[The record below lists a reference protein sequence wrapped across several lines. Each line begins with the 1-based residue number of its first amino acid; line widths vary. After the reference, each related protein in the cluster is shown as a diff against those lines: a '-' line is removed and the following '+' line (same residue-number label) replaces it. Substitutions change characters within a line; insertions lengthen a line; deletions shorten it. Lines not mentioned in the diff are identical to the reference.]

1 MSLQDA
7 RIMFNNADYNP
18 DDINAKGQNAQS
30 ATSAVDWKYN
40 PNNYVPEKEIDDMDE
55 NTAPAQTQPAQ
66 EQTTAETTQ
75 AQTAQE
81 QTQTTQT
88 TQAQTTQATQTTQA
102 QEQERR
108 LFEAIAQLSKNYDKD
123 ENIPTPERIGIFVR
137 GFINILGG
145 KAGVGKSWQ
154 VIRWMRDLSIGG
166 NVFGGVATAQPP
178 RKCLL
183 FAGELPKKEMER
195 RCRLLERGDGIE
207 RNYNNF
213 VIVDNKEAE
222 KIGLPLTLDKRRGQE
237 AVKQFIKY
245 HNPEIIFFDSLIS
258 YFEGDEK
265 NSRDVNPVLEF
276 LERLADEY
284 NIAVVL
290 IHHIRKR
297 LSREQVNPLDQD
309 DFIGSNALNR
319 KSGFLFSAEYLYSS
333 KKIITRELKS
343 WLKKIKPFTYTLNN
357 GLYGGLVM
365 DIQPNAED
373 FTNQTENSKG
383 KAQDVD
389 PKDAWK
395 KILYAF
401 LRGKGQAGATISE
414 IMGVLGR
421 DKEKG
426 ENTTKTQ
433 LRRLV
438 QTGELENHERGL
450 YRMKV
455 EELPVTDN
463 ETNTNNEIEINF
475 TDETDE

>member
-1 MSLQDA
+1 M
-7 RIMFNNADYNP
+7 
-18 DDINAKGQNAQS
+18 
-30 ATSAVDWKYN
+30 
-40 PNNYVPEKEIDDMDE
+40 
-55 NTAPAQTQPAQ
+55 
-66 EQTTAETTQ
+66 
-75 AQTAQE
+75 
-81 QTQTTQT
+81 
-88 TQAQTTQATQTTQA
+88 
-102 QEQERR
+102 
-108 LFEAIAQLSKNYDKD
+108 
-123 ENIPTPERIGIFVR
+123 
-137 GFINILGG
+137 
-145 KAGVGKSWQ
+145 
-154 VIRWMRDLSIGG
+154 
-166 NVFGGVATAQPP
+166 
-178 RKCLL
+178 
-183 FAGELPKKEMER
+183 
-195 RCRLLERGDGIE
+195 
-207 RNYNNF
+207 
-213 VIVDNKEAE
+213 
-222 KIGLPLTLDKRRGQE
+222 
-237 AVKQFIKY
+237 
-245 HNPEIIFFDSLIS
+245 
-258 YFEGDEK
+258 
-265 NSRDVNPVLEF
+265 NPVLEF

-343 WLKKIKPFTYTLNN
+343 WLKKIKPFTYTLGN
-357 GLYGGLVM
+357 GIYGGLVM

-373 FTNQTENSKG
+373 FTNQTEKSKG

-414 IMGVLGR
+414 IMDVLGR

-426 ENTTKTQ
+426 ENTTNTQ